1 MKMLFPYFLKRNF
14 DRSQLAKQRFFCLV
28 FDMWDRNVNK
38 TRSLVVKVCVS
49 NRWRLDDDKQIKSRF
64 SQNLPKFCWHWFSQF
79 PKGHH
84 KRLLWKI
91 VECLSAQASNA
102 EAASVA
108 KTAQNPTWVKWRKK
122 MKNVLPNSFEFLIHQ
137 FNSLNRELIHE
148 LWINSSIQP
157 VSESYAQRFYH
168 WGHAGVREIFRQ
180 QTLGCPLSVGEN
192 AEFCML

>member
-1 MKMLFPYFLKRNF
+1 MRPQ
-14 DRSQLAKQRFFCLV
+14 SFF
-28 FDMWDRNVNK
+28 K
-38 TRSLVVKVCVS
+38 AA
-49 NRWRLDDDKQIKSRF
+49 
-64 SQNLPKFCWHWFSQF
+64 

-180 QTLGCPLSVGEN
+180 QTLGCPLKKYK
-192 AEFCML
+192 FCWTTSYSSLTQQMRCRRKFSYFSWRGKT

>member
-1 MKMLFPYFLKRNF
+1 MGTQNKIFKIDLIFARENSNF
-14 DRSQLAKQRFFCLV
+14 
-28 FDMWDRNVNK
+28 
-38 TRSLVVKVCVS
+38 S
-49 NRWRLDDDKQIKSRF
+49 NPKLRF
-64 SQNLPKFCWHWFSQF
+64 S
-79 PKGHH
+79 KGHH

-108 KTAQNPTWVKWRKK
+108 KTAQNPTWIKWRKK
-122 MKNVLPNSFEFLIHQ
+122 MENVLLNSFEFLIHQ

-180 QTLGCPLSVGEN
+180 QTLGCPLNFV
-192 AEFCML
+192 

>member
-1 MKMLFPYFLKRNF
+1 M
-14 DRSQLAKQRFFCLV
+14 
-28 FDMWDRNVNK
+28 
-38 TRSLVVKVCVS
+38 
-49 NRWRLDDDKQIKSRF
+49 
-64 SQNLPKFCWHWFSQF
+64 
-79 PKGHH
+79 GHH

-108 KTAQNPTWVKWRKK
+108 KTAQIPTWVKWRKK

-180 QTLGCPLSVGEN
+180 QTLGCPLDSVDFFPALFDICRISIWISRTFKNLGN
-192 AEFCML
+192 LNSPNPFYTFCVLYIEVL

>member
-1 MKMLFPYFLKRNF
+1 MHVQVFTTWVQILGNDYIGGMAALKPSRRWPYYAIKNFKRYLMEF
-14 DRSQLAKQRFFCLV
+14 YGC
-28 FDMWDRNVNK
+28 
-38 TRSLVVKVCVS
+38 T
-49 NRWRLDDDKQIKSRF
+49 
-64 SQNLPKFCWHWFSQF
+64 
-79 PKGHH
+79 KGHH

-168 WGHAGVREIFRQ
+168 WGHAGVQEIFCQ
-180 QTLGCPLSVGEN
+180 QTLGCPLNFV
-192 AEFCML
+192 